1 VLIGQTCKLNQN
13 GRMESPT
20 GNANPASGKFAVD
33 NQYTADMNIGVTCK
47 LSVSGGEAIPGAVD
61 GAFYVT
67 PKKVPHNYTV
77 DMTPIDK
84 VVIWFQTG
92 ASTGSMIAKIS
103 GPTFEVNFTGENPK
117 SQKIVYNKDGNW
129 QKGVL

>member
-1 VLIGQTCKLNQN
+1 
-13 GRMESPT
+13 MESPT
-20 GNANPASGKFAVD
+20 GDVNPASGKFAVKND
-33 NQYTADMNIGVTCK
+33 YTADMNIGVTCK

-67 PKKVPHNYTV
+67 PKKVPNSYTV

-84 VVIWFQTG
+84 VTVWFQTG
-92 ASTGSMIAKIS
+92 ASTGSMIATIS
-103 GPTFEVNFTGENPK
+103 GATFEVDFSGQNPK
-117 SQKIVYNKDGNW
+117 SQMVVYNKDGNW